1 MLLTGDPVSTV
12 PTTAMMTTVIMTT
25 EMPGNDTETNGG
37 TGGLTTTMVIGIAAG
52 VGALVLAALLA
63 GLIAWLIRRMKK
75 APREEGK
82 PQKSAAFYQAVR
94 GRPPP
99 RFVANR
105 PWMMDAYRRSFIDNY
120 NYGQYSDCGKCY
132 TPASYVHKNVYVKNC
147 DIGNRCAPSHDGN
160 GVYDVDTDYGKFTA
174 PSYTQKSVP
183 MSPVFF

>member
-1 MLLTGDPVSTV
+1 MSTV
-12 PTTAMMTTVIMTT
+12 PTTAM
-25 EMPGNDTETNGG
+25 PGNDTETTTGG
-37 TGGLTTTMVIGIAAG
+37 ADGLTTTMVIGIAAG
-52 VGALVLAALLA
+52 VAALILACLLA
-63 GLIAWLIRRMKK
+63 GLVAWLIRRRKK
-75 APREEGK
+75 APKEEEGK
-82 PQKSAAFYQAVR
+82 PQKSVAFYQAVR

-99 RFVANR
+99 RLVANR

-132 TPASYVHKNVYVKNC
+132 TPSSYVHKNVYVKNC
-147 DIGNRCAPSHDGN
+147 DIGHRCAPIHDGN